1 MPVTSVHAEE
11 IHPSLWT
18 YTLTMHSL
26 WLASMHA
33 LRDMA
38 FA

>member
-1 MPVTSVHAEE
+1 MSTATVPAEE

-18 YTLTMHSL
+18 YTLAMHSL
-26 WLASMHA
+26 WLPSMHA